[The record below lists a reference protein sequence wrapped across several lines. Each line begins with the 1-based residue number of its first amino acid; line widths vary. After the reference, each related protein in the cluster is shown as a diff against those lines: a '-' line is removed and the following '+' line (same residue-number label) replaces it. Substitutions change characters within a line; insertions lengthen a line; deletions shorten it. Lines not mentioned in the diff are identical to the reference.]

1 MKRSLI
7 VLGTLLVALYL
18 GSVPAS
24 AQRGS
29 RPTSPGMSGAS
40 HGPSSHDSSNT
51 AGGST
56 NTGPKSADSL
66 LMSNNHLATHLTSA
80 LIKSGALPAGSTSST
95 LISDCTGFT
104 NLGHCISA
112 IHVAHNRNINFFCL
126 REELTG
132 TALPMTNTPTCPTGT
147 APNGAKSLGQAIQK
161 LDPNADPKAEA
172 GKAFKQAND
181 DINGAKS

>member
-29 RPTSPGMSGAS
+29 RPTTPGVS
-40 HGPSSHDSSNT
+40 HEPNSHAPST
-51 AGGST
+51 PTGGST

-132 TALPMTNTPTCPTGT
+132 TALPTTGGTITCPTGT
-147 APNGAKSLGQAIQK
+147 TANGAKSLGQAIQK